1 MPERFSIAQV
11 SPYPWEDEHEV
22 NAFVDAL
29 SGELAQTG
37 HRVVVLAPSH
47 STALVRESR
56 RRIRAGELF
65 DPDGGVRVLG
75 VGELLPLSFELQ
87 T

>member
-29 SGELAQTG
+29 SGELAAAG

-47 STALVRESR
+47 STELVRTSR
-56 RRIRAGELF
+56 RHLAWAWRGSS
-65 DPDGGVRVLG
+65 
-75 VGELLPLSFELQ
+75 VG
-87 T
+87 

>member
-29 SGELAQTG
+29 SGELA
-37 HRVVVLAPSH
+37 
-47 STALVRESR
+47 ALGGAR
-56 RRIRAGELF
+56 RKSGSAAK
-65 DPDGGVRVLG
+65 
-75 VGELLPLSFELQ
+75 
-87 T
+87 